1 MRMRSTGLG
10 KTEMVGDIT
19 GLQLVGDYL
28 IMHVQTTEPVKWHVR
43 AALTHKDLRSMMKLL
58 LKPSNLRYLLF
69 GFFSKPKTNRPV
81 PQY

>member
-19 GLQLVGDYL
+19 GLQLMGDYL
-28 IMHVQTTEPVKWHVR
+28 IMHVETTEPVKWHVR
-43 AALTHKDLRSMMKLL
+43 AALTHKDLRTMMKLL

-69 GFFSKPKTNRPV
+69 GFFSNGKKPP
-81 PQY
+81 PEY